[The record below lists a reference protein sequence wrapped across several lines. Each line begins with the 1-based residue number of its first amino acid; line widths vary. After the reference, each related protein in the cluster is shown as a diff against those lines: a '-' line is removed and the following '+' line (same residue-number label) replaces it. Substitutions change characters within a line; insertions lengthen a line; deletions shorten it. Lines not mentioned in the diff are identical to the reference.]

1 MRCEQFRELISAYIE
16 REMEA
21 PLAAKMEE
29 HAAQCL
35 SCRVELQEVRQ
46 LWEMMSQM
54 ERVEPPAGLHDRIV
68 QEVYARAPIAP
79 RLRWWEL
86 AWRPRFAF
94 AAAAAVALLALLLWS
109 RQTPTDAI
117 ALSVIS
123 GGAAPVSRVD
133 LDAVPVRFERFITE
147 NGSTRWMV
155 WLRAVSQPA
164 PVKVLL
170 GEQTLWSGTVHQE
183 RNVALPALP
192 ASEVQQVSVVWG
204 GRSVLKAWLPA
215 EVASE
220 PGLPVLLIRQRSIEE
235 TLAQL
240 ARAYRVPLVLVGE
253 TDPLTRVDLQSGGVA
268 LERLLRELAE
278 KLNLEISRAEDGTTV
293 LTAR

>member
-1 MRCEQFRELISAYIE
+1 
-16 REMEA
+16 MEA

-29 HAAQCL
+29 HAAQCP
-35 SCRVELQEVRQ
+35 SCRAELQEVQQ
-46 LWEMMSQM
+46 LWQMMAQM

-117 ALSVIS
+117 ALSVVS

-155 WLRAVSQPA
+155 WLRAVSPPA

-170 GEQTLWSGTVHQE
+170 GEQTLWTGTVHQD
-183 RNVALPALP
+183 RNVALPASP
-192 ASEVQQVSVVWG
+192 AGEVQQVSVVWG

-215 EVASE
+215 EIASE
-220 PGLPVLLIRQRSIEE
+220 PGLPVLLIRQRSLEE